1 VNKDERADERPV
13 QGAGVNEGARSS
25 GDEPPRAGPG
35 ASEGTR
41 SSGDEP
47 PRAGPGAGEGTG
59 SSGDAP
65 AERAAEEQQTPELAA
80 RVAQLE
86 DRYRR
91 ALADLDN
98 YRKRSAREIE
108 RRVEDARE
116 GLLRDWLD
124 AVDSVERAL
133 QMDAPEGGLQQGLRA
148 VLEQMETT
156 LARHGV
162 TRIGAAGEPFD
173 PERHEAIAVRETG
186 DVPDRTVLE
195 VMRSGWAVRGR
206 VLRPAQVVV
215 ARAPQPAT

>member
-1 VNKDERADERPV
+1 VS
-13 QGAGVNEGARSS
+13 GGSRSP
-25 GDEPPRAGPG
+25 GDELPGQGPG
-35 ASEGTR
+35 AGEGTR
-41 SSGDEP
+41 SSGDAQDVPAQPTGEQAPTEP
-47 PRAGPGAGEGTG
+47 ADEATP
-59 SSGDAP
+59 
-65 AERAAEEQQTPELAA
+65 AAEAPPSEADELRE

-98 YRKRSAREIE
+98 YRKRAAREVE
-108 RRVEDARE
+108 RRVEEARE
-116 GLLRDWLD
+116 ALLRDWLD

-133 QMDAPEGGLQQGLRA
+133 RMDAPEAGLQRGLRA

-156 LARHGV
+156 HARHGV